1 MERTTSNNKRAA
13 GKQQAS
19 DDNREDKRQ
28 KIRGALSSPPVIQR
42 PRVGVALHG
51 PEDLL
56 MFEDLVKDWGK
67 QPPRTLIGAQCMLSV
82 LSDAAQL
89 RYERGRTQEALALLL
104 ECHAQSLRWLGPKAQ
119 RTVYILSLL
128 AIYLY
133 EVGLSSCAL
142 GFGQLMINE
151 MKGRDIDL
159 ALSSGDVVRAAHRT
173 SLALFSADQM
183 HEALDTA
190 ALAEEWAA
198 CALPAG
204 RESLH
209 ISLDR
214 AIMVHKTGGDATELL
229 ERCLSRCQEPS
240 DRSNALGWLAMA
252 HAKKENGEEALRAA
266 SEFVRA
272 LGDAPSPERE
282 LQGDTL
288 LVVAHLAASHAQEA
302 LALADK
308 WLARLEEDTNS
319 LRLFQAARAAALL
332 WRGEPSEAMALVQQV
347 LPGGL
352 PEAHPP
358 AASGRMAEV
367 PWDLAEA
374 VEGMLK
380 LHEG

>member
-1 MERTTSNNKRAA
+1 MERTSNNKRSA
-13 GKQQAS
+13 GEQQAG
-19 DDNREDKRQ
+19 DDKRQ
-28 KIRGALSSPPVIQR
+28 KVRGALSPPPVIRR

-67 QPPRTLIGAQCMLSV
+67 KPPQTRIGAECMLSV

-89 RYERGRTQEALALLL
+89 RYESGRTQAALTLLL
-104 ECHAQSLRWLGPKAQ
+104 DCHAQSLHWLGPSAQ
-119 RTVYILSLL
+119 RTVYLL
-128 AIYLY
+128 ALLTIYLY
-133 EVGLSSCAL
+133 EMGSPSHAM
-142 GFGQLMINE
+142 GFGQLMVNE
-151 MKGRDIDL
+151 MRGQDIDL
-159 ALSSGDVVRAAHRT
+159 ALSPGDVVRAAHRT
-173 SLALFSADQM
+173 SLALFFSDQM
-183 HEALDTA
+183 DEGLDTA
-190 ALAEEWAA
+190 ALAEGWAA
-198 CALPAG
+198 RVLPAG